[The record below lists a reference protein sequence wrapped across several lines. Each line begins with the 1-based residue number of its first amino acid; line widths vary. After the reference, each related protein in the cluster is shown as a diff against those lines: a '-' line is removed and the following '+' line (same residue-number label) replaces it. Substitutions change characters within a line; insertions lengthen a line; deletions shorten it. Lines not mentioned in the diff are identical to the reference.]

1 RELSKKYKLSFVSV
15 FNVIRKFKTS

>member
-1 RELSKKYKLSFVSV
+1 ELSKKYKLSFVSV